1 MTGERKR
8 CFVLMGFGQKVDY
21 KTKRT
26 LDLDKTYKIIR
37 AAVVEAGLECIRAD
51 DIVHSGVID
60 KPMYENLLMADVAIA
75 DLSTSN
81 ENAIYELGV
90 RHALKPRTTI
100 IIAEKEFKFPFDLG
114 HVVIRPYEH
123 LGSGIDFEEAE
134 RLKEELVKAIT
145 TILNKEDVDSP
156 VYTFLHGLKPP
167 FIETVASVGA
177 GTTMGATVGTAAPAA
192 PLTTL
197 PSSAVPAVQ
206 DVVFSTLLEAFRES
220 RKRSEFATAREFVQ
234 KLRALKPG
242 PDGAPSNDPYLVQQ
256 HAFVT
261 YMSKQPT
268 KVDSLEEAR
277 RILKILEPE
286 KTGDPETLGLWG
298 AIHKRLWD
306 ETKDRLALDQGIF
319 SYARGFY
326 IKRDFYTGINYAFML
341 DDRARLQ
348 ELPDERTA
356 DRVTARRVRRQVL
369 AIVEDALVA
378 LPKDKDGNPQDP
390 AEKYWLEATRV
401 EALMGLDDPR
411 FENER
416 GKLFATAPEDW
427 MNASTQSQLDK
438 LVKLLE
444 AGPLPT

>member
-1 MTGERKR
+1 
-8 CFVLMGFGQKVDY
+8 
-21 KTKRT
+21 
-26 LDLDKTYKIIR
+26 
-37 AAVVEAGLECIRAD
+37 
-51 DIVHSGVID
+51 
-60 KPMYENLLMADVAIA
+60 
-75 DLSTSN
+75 
-81 ENAIYELGV
+81 
-90 RHALKPRTTI
+90 
-100 IIAEKEFKFPFDLG
+100 
-114 HVVIRPYEH
+114 
-123 LGSGIDFEEAE
+123 
-134 RLKEELVKAIT
+134 
-145 TILNKEDVDSP
+145 
-156 VYTFLHGLKPP
+156 
-167 FIETVASVGA
+167 
-177 GTTMGATVGTAAPAA
+177 
-192 PLTTL
+192 
-197 PSSAVPAVQ
+197 
-206 DVVFSTLLEAFRES
+206 
-220 RKRSEFATAREFVQ
+220 
-234 KLRALKPG
+234 
-242 PDGAPSNDPYLVQQ
+242 
-256 HAFVT
+256 
-261 YMSKQPT
+261 MSKQPT
-268 KVDSLEEAR
+268 KVDALEEAR

-369 AIVEDALVA
+369 AIVEEALVA
-378 LPKDKDGNPQDP
+378 LPKDKDGKPQDP

-438 LVKLLE
+438 L
-444 AGPLPT
+444 AGISRRARCPRNSV